1 MKDFDVIKIAEGIY
15 FAEKQNFVLKVRYLE
30 YLIREIEIA
39 VEELRF
45 KMSQSFSKILYY
57 VEYTEIGQLLELAIF
72 EFQKIKVET
81 KLVSETKTNI
91 NRIQNSIDILF
102 DELFPH
108 SRVIEMMESSE
119 FD

>member
-1 MKDFDVIKIAEGIY
+1 MKDFDVIKIAEGIH
-15 FAEKQNFVLKVRYLE
+15 FAEKQNFIMKVRYIK
-30 YLIREIEIA
+30 YLIYEIELA
-39 VEELRF
+39 VEELKF
-45 KMSQSFSKILYY
+45 KMSQSFSKFLFF

-102 DELFPH
+102 EELFPR
-108 SRVIEMMESSE
+108 SQVIEMMESMEPS
-119 FD
+119 